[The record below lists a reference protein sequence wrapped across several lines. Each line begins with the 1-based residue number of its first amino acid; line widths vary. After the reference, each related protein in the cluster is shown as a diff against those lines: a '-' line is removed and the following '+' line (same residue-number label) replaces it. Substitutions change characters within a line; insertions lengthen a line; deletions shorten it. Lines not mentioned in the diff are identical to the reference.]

1 MAENETN
8 SNDTTTQEAATS
20 TGTAI
25 INNFTDFI
33 NKDSFNSLAS
43 CALIVGIMVQAIKPL
58 TTLNPLIIVFIM
70 SIVVS
75 VVKVVLSNDYSRQ
88 NLLLA
93 AINIFPLA
101 LTAAGGYDLV
111 TTVASAG

>member
-8 SNDTTTQEAATS
+8 STDTTTTT
-20 TGTAI
+20 TGAAI

-75 VVKVVLSNDYSRQ
+75 VVKVVISNDYSRQ

-101 LTAAGGYDLV
+101 LTAAGGYDIISRM
-111 TTVASAG
+111 A